1 MLIINHLYF
10 LYNNH
15 VCLQNETSR
24 GRRGRRRRGELRT
37 EQEIGGILAIL
48 NDIGARQNEP
58 ANIIYLPSKHQI
70 IAIMKEI
77 LSKIPKHLTSCPVLT
92 DKKEWI
98 LGAASLALGVGSSLF
113 GANKAKKAVRRAAA
127 ENTYRTNAEKAW
139 YDKNYNTD
147 YLDTKAGQ
155 NLMRRAKE
163 VQDEYVRKA
172 DGAAAVGGGTA
183 ASVAMAKEAANKA
196 MGDTIA
202 NVAAQ
207 DTARK
212 QHVEDAHLR
221 NTQQLSRERQQ
232 IEQQKAQA
240 TSDAAQN
247 ASNAM
252 FNFGVNQ
259 VGSQLEGAKGL
270 KTNDLANSKPTLDN
284 TNVSQIAEG
293 LSYKTNPSGF
303 INPSTTSGHT
313 MLDEAVGELNKRKP
327 NVPHVGV

>member
-1 MLIINHLYF
+1 MGLL
-10 LYNNH
+10 
-15 VCLQNETSR
+15 E
-24 GRRGRRRRGELRT
+24 GEEGEGEGVSCAPRKKLV
-37 EQEIGGILAIL
+37 GFWAIL
-48 NDIGARQNEP
+48 NEVGTRQNEP
-58 ANIIYLPSKHQI
+58 SNIIYLPSKHQI
-70 IAIMKEI
+70 IAIMTEI

-98 LGAASLALGVGSSLF
+98 LGAAALAGGVASSLF
-113 GANKAKKAVRRAAA
+113 GANKAKKAARRAQA

-212 QHVEDAHLR
+212 QHVEDAHLQ

-232 IEQQKAQA
+232 IEQQKAQS

-259 VGSQLEGAKGL
+259 LGSELEGTKGV
-270 KTNDLANSKPTLDN
+270 KTNTLGSNGKPIDN
-284 TNVSQIAEG
+284 TNVTHTPQVNPTAIAYEAQYG
-293 LSYKTNPSGF
+293 KGAVKDPIPTGYNDVGQHYDP
-303 INPSTTSGHT
+303 
-313 MLDEAVGELNKRKP
+313 LDLATGAKKRLK
-327 NVPHVGV
+327 G

>member
-1 MLIINHLYF
+1 MRP
-10 LYNNH
+10 
-15 VCLQNETSR
+15 EK
-24 GRRGRRRRGELRT
+24 
-37 EQEIGGILAIL
+37 EIGGFWGDF
-48 NDIGARQNEP
+48 NGIGTRQNRTS
-58 ANIIYLPSKHQI
+58 NIIYLPSKHQI
-70 IAIMKEI
+70 IAIMTEI
-77 LSKIPKHLTSCPVLT
+77 LSKIPKNLTSCPVLT

-98 LGAASLALGVGSSLF
+98 LGAAALAGGVASSLF
-113 GANKAKKAVRRAAA
+113 GANKAKKAARRAQA

-212 QHVEDAHLR
+212 QHVEDAHLQ

-232 IEQQKAQA
+232 IEQQKAQS

-259 VGSQLEGAKGL
+259 LGSQLEGTKGL
-270 KTNDLANSKPTLDN
+270 KTNTLGSNGKPIDN
-284 TNVSQIAEG
+284 TNVTHTPQVNPTAIAYEAQYG
-293 LSYKTNPSGF
+293 KGAVKDPIPTGYNDVGQHYDP
-303 INPSTTSGHT
+303 
-313 MLDEAVGELNKRKP
+313 LDLATGAKKRLK
-327 NVPHVGV
+327 G

>member
-1 MLIINHLYF
+1 MGLL
-10 LYNNH
+10 
-15 VCLQNETSR
+15 E
-24 GRRGRRRRGELRT
+24 GEEGEGKGVSCAPRKKLVGFGAIST
-37 EQEIGGILAIL
+37 EVGT
-48 NDIGARQNEP
+48 RQNEP
-58 ANIIYLPSKHQI
+58 SNIIYLPSKHQI
-70 IAIMKEI
+70 IAIMTEI
-77 LSKIPKHLTSCPVLT
+77 LSKIPKHLTSCPVLG
-92 DKKEWI
+92 DKKEWV

-113 GANKAKKAVRRAAA
+113 GANKAKKAARRAQA

-183 ASVAMAKEAANKA
+183 ASVAMAKESANKA

-212 QHVEDAHLR
+212 QHVEDAHLQ

-259 VGSQLEGAKGL
+259 LGSELEGAKGV
-270 KTNDLANSKPTLDN
+270 KTNALGSNGKPIDN
-284 TNVSQIAEG
+284 TNVSHTMNETARSAASDHLAESMMSPEEKNQYRLKKAVG
-293 LSYKTNPSGF
+293 LSGL
-303 INPSTTSGHT
+303 G
-313 MLDEAVGELNKRKP
+313 
-327 NVPHVGV
+327 

>member
-1 MLIINHLYF
+1 MGLL
-10 LYNNH
+10 
-15 VCLQNETSR
+15 E
-24 GRRGRRRRGELRT
+24 GEEEGEEGVSCAPRKKLV
-37 EQEIGGILAIL
+37 GFGAIS
-48 NDIGARQNEP
+48 NVVGTRQNEP
-58 ANIIYLPSKHQI
+58 SNIIYLPSKHQI
-70 IAIMKEI
+70 IAIMTEI
-77 LSKIPKHLTSCPVLT
+77 LSKIPKHLTSCPVLG
-92 DKKEWI
+92 DKKEWV

-113 GANKAKKAVRRAAA
+113 GANKAKKAARRAQA

-163 VQDEYVRKA
+163 VQEEYVRKA

-212 QHVEDAHLR
+212 QHVEDAHLQ

-259 VGSQLEGAKGL
+259 LGSELESAKAV
-270 KTNDLANSKPTLDN
+270 KTNTLDSNGKPIDN
-284 TNVSQIAEG
+284 TNVSHTMNETTRSAASDHLAESMMSPEEKNQYRLKKAVG
-293 LSYKTNPSGF
+293 LSGL
-303 INPSTTSGHT
+303 G
-313 MLDEAVGELNKRKP
+313 
-327 NVPHVGV
+327 

>member
-1 MLIINHLYF
+1 MGLL
-10 LYNNH
+10 
-15 VCLQNETSR
+15 E
-24 GRRGRRRRGELRT
+24 GKKGGEEGVSCAPRKKLV
-37 EQEIGGILAIL
+37 GFWAIL
-48 NDIGARQNEP
+48 NEVGTRQNRTS
-58 ANIIYLPSKHQI
+58 NIIYLPSKHQI
-70 IAIMKEI
+70 IAIMTEI
-77 LSKIPKHLTSCPVLT
+77 LSKIPKHLASCPVLT

-98 LGAASLALGVGSSLF
+98 LGAAALAGGVASSLF
-113 GANKAKKAVRRAAA
+113 GANKAKKAARRAQA

-183 ASVAMAKEAANKA
+183 ASVAMAKESANKA

-212 QHVEDAHLR
+212 QHVEDAHLQ
-221 NTQQLSRERQQ
+221 NTQQLSRERHQ
-232 IEQQKAQA
+232 IEQQKAQN

-259 VGSQLEGAKGL
+259 LGSELEGAKAV
-270 KTNDLANSKPTLDN
+270 KTNTLGSNGKPIDN
-284 TNVSQIAEG
+284 TIVTQQDRTAHSAASDHLAESMMTPEEKNQYRLKKAVG
-293 LSYKTNPSGF
+293 LSGL
-303 INPSTTSGHT
+303 G
-313 MLDEAVGELNKRKP
+313 
-327 NVPHVGV
+327 

>member
-1 MLIINHLYF
+1 MIETNLLIINNLSF

-15 VCLQNETSR
+15 VCLQNGSSR
-24 GRRGRRRRGELRT
+24 GRNGRRRRGESCAPRKKLV
-37 EQEIGGILAIL
+37 GFWAIL
-48 NDIGARQNEP
+48 NEVGTRQNGTS
-58 ANIIYLPSKHQI
+58 NIIYLPSKHQI
-70 IAIMKEI
+70 IAIMTEI

-92 DKKEWI
+92 DKKEWV

-113 GANKAKKAVRRAAA
+113 GANKAKKAARRAQA

-212 QHVEDAHLR
+212 QHVEDAHLQ

-232 IEQQKAQA
+232 IEQQKAQN

-259 VGSQLEGAKGL
+259 LGSELEGAKAV
-270 KTNDLANSKPTLDN
+270 KTNALGSNGKPIDN
-284 TNVSQIAEG
+284 TIVTQQDKTAHSAATDHLAESMMSPEEKNQYRLKKAVG
-293 LSYKTNPSGF
+293 LSGL
-303 INPSTTSGHT
+303 G
-313 MLDEAVGELNKRKP
+313 
-327 NVPHVGV
+327 